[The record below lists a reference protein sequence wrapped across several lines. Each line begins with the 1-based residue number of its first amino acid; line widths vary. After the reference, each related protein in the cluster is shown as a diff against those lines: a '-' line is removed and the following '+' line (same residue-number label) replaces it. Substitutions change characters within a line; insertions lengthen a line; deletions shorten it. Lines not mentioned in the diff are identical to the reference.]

1 MLEKRSKALSQA
13 TDKCLESRHEA
24 AKKRA
29 ASSQNILAEPKI
41 DSHHMAGENYA
52 QGGKHED
59 LISVVY
65 QILQQYPS
73 TLSAKGTPFRKRQKE
88 KTSLPASN
96 LVMTADLF
104 LPIHEPFAWKH
115 ACTIRNYFK
124 EIVA

>member
-1 MLEKRSKALSQA
+1 
-13 TDKCLESRHEA
+13 
-24 AKKRA
+24 
-29 ASSQNILAEPKI
+29 
-41 DSHHMAGENYA
+41 MAGENYA

-65 QILQQYPS
+65 PILQQYPS

-115 ACTIRNYFK
+115 ASSYSFLSNFLTSWLTAQLILFL
-124 EIVA
+124 